1 MLRRGSFGASHGR
14 YCPVRLVT
22 VVVTVPARFW
32 SRLASSL
39 NGIPS
44 PPKRAGTLIYRGI
57 LDTLSLS
64 VFLGPNR
71 LGGLAKARV
80 AGSNPVSRSNSHFS
94 SARSL
99 PISFSTTTVRPFRL
113 ESWPAFIHHLG
124 RPDRFHV
131 DGRTCQ
137 PSTPFFPAPVHTRLS
152 LSSR

>member
-80 AGSNPVSRSNSHFS
+80 AGSNPVSRSNTSITSTQFAPPS
-94 SARSL
+94 FLWSRFWSRFQAESALR
-99 PISFSTTTVRPFRL
+99 RPARGGSERGGHTGSAWL
-113 ESWPAFIHHLG
+113 Q
-124 RPDRFHV
+124 
-131 DGRTCQ
+131 T
-137 PSTPFFPAPVHTRLS
+137 STPQGP
-152 LSSR
+152 